1 MLKAKRRF
9 ELTMLPQE
17 ILFFDRN
24 GKEKG
29 PGDGKRD
36 VILKHAYPCQEI

>member
-17 ILFFDRN
+17 ILFLTETARRKAREM
-24 GKEKG
+24 GKEM
-29 PGDGKRD
+29 
-36 VILKHAYPCQEI
+36 